1 MARPTIAVR
10 DAINQLL
17 KRNEYTSGAEVS
29 ELYLSKDIL
38 VATLKRPKIIEG
50 TCWDVEP
57 IAQTVD
63 LFDLMRMHEEET

>member
-1 MARPTIAVR
+1 MARPTITIR

-38 VATLKRPKIIEG
+38 VATLKRPKVIEG
-50 TCWDVEP
+50 ICWDVLDT
-57 IAQTVD
+57 IDV
-63 LFDLMRMHEEET
+63 LDLMDLHDNERST